1 MENSFLPDDFGQD
14 VGYPVFNIRKIK
26 KIVFYAVGLIVFLSL
41 FCFLFFS
48 APGNFPLGTVVKIEP
63 GMSLH
68 SVSSVLKKQH
78 IIRSR
83 LAFEILVIIWGGE
96 KHIISADYLF
106 ENKLPVFEIARR
118 IAGGKHHMA
127 PVVVTIP
134 EGFDVNQIGDIA
146 TLELANFN
154 KTEFLLGARDKEGYL
169 FPDTYFFLNNADEI
183 DVIKSMSDNFE
194 KKINPLL
201 SEIISSGQT
210 GKDIIIMASIIER
223 EAKGEIDRGVISG
236 ILWKR
241 ISIGM
246 PLQADSAP
254 ETYKVKGLPKSPIG
268 NPGLEAIKVAIH
280 PQSSPY
286 FYYLHDK
293 NGNIHYAKNFS
304 EHTKNKSI
312 YLK

>member
-1 MENSFLPDDFGQD
+1 MENSFLPDDFGHN
-14 VGYPVFNIRKIK
+14 VGYPASSIGKIK
-26 KIVFYAVGLIVFLSL
+26 KIVFYAVGLIIFLSL
-41 FCFLFFS
+41 FYFSFLS
-48 APGNFPLGTVVKIEP
+48 APGNFPLRTVVKIEP